1 MYQIKDVS
9 KLEEPKMKITET
21 SFNQKVRKAKNTS
34 SYSAAQTPFNATK
47 NMFRSYLNYD
57 SDNPLSYDEWLATAD
72 DNKAAVLFVQFFD
85 QISLAWYKL
94 KTDAAIEED
103 CVETV
108 LQYLMKN
115 VPIIVENP
123 SRFSPKYIYK
133 ICYNCIYCKSM
144 DPYKGQTAKTSW
156 YNNTTSQYVQ
166 CGEDTLDLFD
176 LASDESADA
185 DDAINREHFWAI
197 IEDMG
202 ADTISVVAK
211 LLGDT
216 SKPKSEGEEFQ
227 PIELPK
233 VPRSKQQEIIAQLK
247 EVLAPFKDLYY
258 I

>member
-1 MYQIKDVS
+1 
-9 KLEEPKMKITET
+9 MKITEK
-21 SFNQKVRKAKNTS
+21 SFDQKIRKAKNTC
-34 SYSAAQTPFNATK
+34 SYSAAQTPFHATK
-47 NMFRSYLNYD
+47 NMFRSYLNYEE
-57 SDNPLSYDEWLATAD
+57 PLSYDEWLATAD

-103 CVETV
+103 CVEEV

-115 VPIIVENP
+115 VPTIVDNP
-123 SRFSPKYIYK
+123 SRFSPKYIYR
-133 ICYNCIYCKSM
+133 ICYNCIYCKSI
-144 DPYKGQTAKTSW
+144 DPYRGQTAKTSW

-176 LASDESADA
+176 LASDDSVDS
-185 DDAINREHFWAI
+185 DDIMNREHFWAI

-202 ADTISVVAK
+202 SDTLSVVAK

-216 SKPKSEGEEFQ
+216 SRVKSTEDKFQ
-227 PIELPK
+227 PTELPK
-233 VPRSKQQEIIAQLK
+233 VSKAQEKEIIDQLK
-247 EVLAPFKDLYY
+247 VLLAPYKDMYY